1 MKKIKCLPGS
11 VHSSLRASVFLFD
24 ITRVV
29 EELVLNSLDAGA
41 TEVNVGVNVGASY
54 VKVED
59 NGFGVTRDG
68 LALLGERYVTSKLR
82 NRCGMDDHGGQLGS
96 RGEALSSLSD
106 ISLLEV
112 VTRARGRPN
121 AYRKVMKG
129 QNCLFLGIEES
140 RQNVGTTVI
149 VRDLFYNQPVR
160 RKSMQASPK
169 KVLLSVKKCLL
180 QAALVHP
187 KVSFNLIDLQSE
199 NELFHTVPSSSPLPL
214 VSSYF
219 GSEVSS
225 CLREVSYSDKHL
237 DLNGFLSGP
246 AGTGFVKAFQYLYIN
261 SRFVCRG
268 PVHNLINSLASSFP
282 MSLEHSRSEPEV
294 HDMKRQRT
302 QGYPV
307 YMLNLL
313 CPLSSYD
320 LTFEPSKTVVEFK
333 DWTFVLSFIEQ
344 AVWNSWEGTSARS
357 FLGISFDDLTYEHSV
372 ELLQEDCGVR
382 HDQRNGG
389 LYETTADI
397 IFFQR
402 ETNFGHQVDSYK
414 RKAFDS
420 RRISDFSRDEM
431 IFPENKA
438 HLFAS
443 DSSFLGGSYLL
454 SDLIRRSCEKGDYPI
469 MGKELVKN
477 DEEDLNNEL
486 TGSKST
492 CHSYENK
499 SHVRNVPFLSR
510 CGHSLDIYGKQF
522 FSTESPPESMEKF
535 SARRVPGIRFNKGN
549 NVSPCRPFTLGALNH
564 SESSRSIRD
573 TMERTDQFRGSFDL
587 MGAGIEKKEPDRLWT
602 DYRICEDN
610 LGQYRPEETD
620 ICLNAKHV
628 MENTLSSLLSDSEPV
643 HGSTG
648 SLSSLLLP
656 ADDLA
661 WISGQRNSKSFNV
674 SGKFQALPTVNCND
688 DALCLNPERTVYD
701 QHTSKE
707 IKSRK
712 VVPGEVNGEHF
723 WIKFNLQATD
733 NKSNC
738 NMYTHD
744 LPGQKSNQR
753 GRTNTDEIKNC
764 EFSHLENI
772 RRRSHSA
779 PPFYKSKR
787 KLSLHIQCPNDAT
800 ALSEADEMEY
810 SNSDTIKW
818 RTRDSLHFSGSN
830 RAQKHSS
837 YDDILDISSGMLH
850 LAGNSLVPESVSRDT
865 LQDAKVLLQVDRKF
879 IPATAGDVL
888 IAIDQHAADE
898 RIRLEELRKKVM
910 SGEGCSITY
919 LDSQQELVLPEIGFQ
934 LVQNYGDQIKKWGWI
949 CSSHVSSE
957 GSFARNLG
965 LLKKKSCSIT
975 LLAVPCILG
984 INLSDKDLL
993 EYLEQLAD
1001 TDGTSSMP
1009 PSVLRV
1015 LNFKACRGAIMFGDP
1030 LLPSECSLIV
1040 DELKETSLCF
1050 QCAHGRP
1057 TTVPLVNLAELHKHL
1072 AKLRLHAAG
1081 RMTPWHRLRQHRP
1094 SVERAQA
1101 RLSSAKRFHNG

>member
-140 RQNVGTTVI
+140 RQNVGTTVMLMLFI

-187 KVSFNLIDLQSE
+187 KVSFNLIDLQ
-199 NELFHTVPSSSPLPL
+199 
-214 VSSYF
+214 
-219 GSEVSS
+219 S

-268 PVHNLINSLASSFP
+268 PVHNLINSLASI
-282 MSLEHSRSEPEV
+282 

-510 CGHSLDIYGKQF
+510 CGHSLTYMESN
-522 FSTESPPESMEKF
+522 FSLRKVRQK
-535 SARRVPGIRFNKGN
+535 AWKN
-549 NVSPCRPFTLGALNH
+549 
-564 SESSRSIRD
+564 
-573 TMERTDQFRGSFDL
+573 
-587 MGAGIEKKEPDRLWT
+587 
-602 DYRICEDN
+602 
-610 LGQYRPEETD
+610 
-620 ICLNAKHV
+620 
-628 MENTLSSLLSDSEPV
+628 SLLEEYPELDLIKETTS
-643 HGSTG
+643 
-648 SLSSLLLP
+648 LP
-656 ADDLA
+656 ADHLLWELLTIVRVPA
-661 WISGQRNSKSFNV
+661 PLGTQWKGRISSGS
-674 SGKFQALPTVNCND
+674 SGKHKAKKS
-688 DALCLNPERTVYD
+688 LC
-701 QHTSKE
+701 S
-707 IKSRK
+707 
-712 VVPGEVNGEHF
+712 
-723 WIKFNLQATD
+723 
-733 NKSNC
+733 
-738 NMYTHD
+738 
-744 LPGQKSNQR
+744 
-753 GRTNTDEIKNC
+753 
-764 EFSHLENI
+764 
-772 RRRSHSA
+772 
-779 PPFYKSKR
+779 PFYKSKR